1 MKALNIADYNVSLP
15 VDGVEKDVPYA
26 VRPSLINL
34 LFSQRELGAMEVLE
48 RDDLARK
55 IRDWDGDTLLLED
68 AEFRQLELAVRSFKG
83 YQKND
88 VELVRRVVKADTVQP
103 TVKQ

>member
-34 LFSQRELGAMEVLE
+34 LFSQKDLGAVEVLD
-48 RDDLARK
+48 RDDLGRK

-68 AEFRQLELAVRSFKG
+68 SEYAMLAVAVKTFKG

-88 VELVRRVVKADTVQP
+88 TELVRRVLKAETVQP
-103 TVKQ
+103 TVK